1 MKERQKLV
9 QTDGIDLA
17 TFGQQLRHL
26 RRARGLT
33 LTELGERVGRA
44 PSALSLLENGRREP
58 KLSLIEQ
65 LAAVLSVPTAELLSR
80 QPPSRR
86 AQLEIALADA
96 QQDPSYRRLG
106 LPQLRIGP
114 RVPTEVLEH
123 LVAVAAELRAQ
134 RSKPTA
140 TPEEAR
146 AANAALRDA
155 MRERGNYFDAIEREA
170 AGALQAG
177 GYSGG
182 ALSQGML
189 VSVVSHHGFAVRY
202 VQDLPRSVRSLTDL
216 RNRRIYVKQESVGA
230 HSPRAIVLQALGH
243 FLLDHQV
250 PRDFA
255 DFLRQRVEANYFA
268 AAVLMPENSAASV
281 LVRAKQDR
289 DLAVEDLVDLFS
301 VSYEMAAHRFTN
313 LATHHLDL
321 PCHFVKN
328 DASGIIYKAYE
339 NDGVVFPADP
349 SGAIEGQ
356 RLCRQW
362 SGRQVFGA
370 ADRFSPYC
378 QYSDTPSGTYFC
390 VAQVDPRADL
400 GFAITLGV
408 PFEHSRW
415 FRGRE
420 ATTRTRSACP
430 DGECCS
436 RPPAAL
442 AERWEGRAWPS
453 ARAHSHI
460 LSALPPAASLASTTP
475 TSTSSSTATPRNN
488 PYCRLRSPRTSLAI
502 WWIFCSVWTS
512 EASAFAVRSAAR
524 RSRMVGFRLVCV
536 AGFVLRNNPM
546 IPSSRLTPPGGSH
559 TRATRIMRFHVAIRA
574 DITVGG
580 RLGGRRSL
588 TSHDVPFGIIILGLR
603 AAAFPRPEPRCYL

>member
-1 MKERQKLV
+1 MKDQQKFV
-9 QTDGIDLA
+9 RAEDIDLV
-17 TFGQQLRHL
+17 TFGQRLRHL

-33 LTELGERVGRA
+33 LAELGSRIERA
-44 PSALSLLENGRREP
+44 PSVLSLIENGRREP

-65 LAAVLSVPTAELLSR
+65 LAAALSVPVTELLSR

-96 QQDPSYRRLG
+96 QADPSYRRLG
-106 LPQLRIGP
+106 LPPLKIGA
-114 RVPTEVLEH
+114 RVPTDVLEH

-134 RSKPTA
+134 QSKPTA

-146 AANAALRDA
+146 AANAALREA
-155 MRERGNYFDAIEREA
+155 MRERGNYFELVEREA
-170 AGALQAG
+170 ASALEAG

-189 VSVVSHHGFAVRY
+189 VSVVSRHGFAVRY

-216 RNRRIYVKQESVGA
+216 RNRRIYVKQEPVGA

-243 FLLDHQV
+243 FLLGHQV

-268 AAVLMPENSAASV
+268 AAMLMPEPATAPLLAA
-281 LVRAKQDR
+281 AKQNR

-328 DASGIIYKAYE
+328 DASGVIYKAYE
-339 NDGVVFPADP
+339 NDGVLFPADP

-370 ADRFSPYC
+370 PDRFSPYY

-390 VAQVDPRADL
+390 VAQVDPRAEH

-415 FRGRE
+415 FRGRA
-420 ATTRTRSACP
+420 ATARKRSGCP
-430 DGECCS
+430 DGQCCA

-442 AERWEGRAWPS
+442 TERWEGQAWPS
-453 ARAHSHI
+453 ARAHAHI
-460 LSALPPAASLASTTP
+460 LSALP
-475 TSTSSSTATPRNN
+475 
-488 PYCRLRSPRTSLAI
+488 
-502 WWIFCSVWTS
+502 
-512 EASAFAVRSAAR
+512 
-524 RSRMVGFRLVCV
+524 
-536 AGFVLRNNPM
+536 AGSF
-546 IPSSRLTPPGGSH
+546 PG
-559 TRATRIMRFHVAIRA
+559 VDDA
-574 DITVGG
+574 DIYEFLDRHTQN
-580 RLGGRRSL
+580 
-588 TSHDVPFGIIILGLR
+588 
-603 AAAFPRPEPRCYL
+603 

>member
-1 MKERQKLV
+1 MKDSANLV
-9 QTDGIDLA
+9 QTNGVDLV
-17 TFGQQLRHL
+17 TFGQRLRHL

-33 LTELGERVGRA
+33 LTELADRVGRA
-44 PSALSLLENGRREP
+44 PSVLSLIENGRREP

-65 LAAVLSVPTAELLSR
+65 LATALSVPTTELLSR

-106 LPQLRIGP
+106 LPPLKIGA
-114 RVPTEVLEH
+114 RVPTDVLEH

-134 RSKPTA
+134 RSKPAA

-155 MRERGNYFDAIEREA
+155 MRERDNYFPDLERAA
-170 AGALQAG
+170 AGALQAA
-177 GYSGG
+177 GYAGG

-189 VSVVSHHGFAVRY
+189 LSVVSRHGFAVRY

-216 RNRRIYVKQESVGA
+216 RNRRIYVKQEPVGA
-230 HSPRAIVLQALGH
+230 DSPRAIVLQALGH
-243 FLLDHQV
+243 FLLGHQV

-255 DFLRQRVEANYFA
+255 DFLRQRVEVNYFA
-268 AAVLMPENSAASV
+268 AAVLMPESATVPV
-281 LVRAKQDR
+281 LAAAKQGR
-289 DLAVEDLVDLFS
+289 DLAVEDLTDLFS

-313 LATHHLDL
+313 LATHHLSL

-328 DASGIIYKAYE
+328 DASGVIYKAYE
-339 NDGVVFPADP
+339 NDGVQFPADP
-349 SGAIEGQ
+349 AGAIEGQ
-356 RLCRQW
+356 RMCRQW
-362 SGRQVFGA
+362 AGRRVFGA

-390 VAQVDPRADL
+390 VAQVDARADH

-408 PFEHSRW
+408 PFEDSRW

-420 ATTRTRSACP
+420 VTARTRSACP

-436 RPPAAL
+436 RPPAPL
-442 AERWEGRAWPS
+442 AEKWEGQAWPS

-460 LSALPPAASLASTTP
+460 LSALP
-475 TSTSSSTATPRNN
+475 
-488 PYCRLRSPRTSLAI
+488 
-502 WWIFCSVWTS
+502 
-512 EASAFAVRSAAR
+512 
-524 RSRMVGFRLVCV
+524 
-536 AGFVLRNNPM
+536 AGSF
-546 IPSSRLTPPGGSH
+546 PG
-559 TRATRIMRFHVAIRA
+559 VDDA
-574 DITVGG
+574 DIYEFLD
-580 RLGGRRSL
+580 R
-588 TSHDVPFGIIILGLR
+588 H
-603 AAAFPRPEPRCYL
+603 AQA

>member
-1 MKERQKLV
+1 MKDSTNLV
-9 QTDGIDLA
+9 QTAGIDLM
-17 TFGQQLRHL
+17 TFGQRLRHL

-33 LTELGERVGRA
+33 LTELADRVGRA
-44 PSALSLLENGRREP
+44 PSVLSLIENGRREP

-65 LAAVLSVPTAELLSR
+65 LAAALSVPVAELLSR

-106 LPQLRIGP
+106 LPQLKIGA
-114 RVPTEVLEH
+114 RVPTDVLEH
-123 LVAVAAELRAQ
+123 LVAIAAELRAQ

-155 MRERGNYFDAIEREA
+155 MRERDNYFAEIEQAA
-170 AGALQAG
+170 AGALRAAG
-177 GYSGG
+177 DSGG

-189 VSVVSHHGFAVRY
+189 VSVVSRHGFAVRY

-216 RNRRIYVKQESVGA
+216 RNRRIYVKQEPVGA
-230 HSPRAIVLQALGH
+230 DSPRAVVLQALGH
-243 FLLDHQV
+243 FLLGHQV

-255 DFLRQRVEANYFA
+255 DFLRQRVEVNYFA
-268 AAVLMPENSAASV
+268 AAVLMPESATVPV
-281 LVRAKQDR
+281 LAEARQAR

-339 NDGVVFPADP
+339 NDGVLFPADP
-349 SGAIEGQ
+349 AGAIEGQ
-356 RLCRQW
+356 RMCRQW

-378 QYSDTPSGTYFC
+378 QYTDTSSGTYFC
-390 VAQVDPRADL
+390 VAQVDPRGDL
-400 GFAITLGV
+400 GFAVTLGV

-415 FRGRE
+415 LRGRE
-420 ATTRTRSACP
+420 ATLRTRSACP

-436 RPPAAL
+436 RPSAPL
-442 AERWEGRAWPS
+442 AEKWEGHAWPA

-460 LSALPPAASLASTTP
+460 LSALP
-475 TSTSSSTATPRNN
+475 
-488 PYCRLRSPRTSLAI
+488 
-502 WWIFCSVWTS
+502 
-512 EASAFAVRSAAR
+512 
-524 RSRMVGFRLVCV
+524 
-536 AGFVLRNNPM
+536 AGSF
-546 IPSSRLTPPGGSH
+546 PG
-559 TRATRIMRFHVAIRA
+559 VDDA
-574 DITVGG
+574 DIFEFLD
-580 RLGGRRSL
+580 R
-588 TSHDVPFGIIILGLR
+588 H
-603 AAAFPRPEPRCYL
+603 AQE